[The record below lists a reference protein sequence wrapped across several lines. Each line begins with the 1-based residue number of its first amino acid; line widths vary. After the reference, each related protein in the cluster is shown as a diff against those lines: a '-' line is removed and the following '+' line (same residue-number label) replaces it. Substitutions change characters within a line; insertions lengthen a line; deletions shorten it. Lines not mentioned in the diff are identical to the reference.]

1 MDSEKKKVLVGAAL
15 FNWSETQRMITIA
28 DGLWKNGWQVYFAGK
43 GPYERLIADKPYKRV
58 YLQCD
63 TWWYDQKHID
73 RMMDM
78 GRYGGHIGSAKELEQ
93 VVNEE
98 VALIREIQPD
108 LMLTGYRMTFTA
120 SARICQ
126 TPLVWCMSA
135 VMSQP
140 FITALYQETKRRL
153 SNQSGAVIENGEKE
167 CIFEDSFA
175 CGRLL
180 GHGKGTIQDW
190 NKLLEEHGRPR
201 FKGDLMLYA
210 GDLTLMADAPELF
223 PDIRENK
230 AWRFIGP
237 ILNYENY
244 PVPEIKTDR
253 KKVLISIGSSCG
265 KSLLVL
271 LLQAA
276 LMASDYEYYVT
287 DVGYLTP
294 EEKQEYP
301 DNFHF
306 YEKISLA
313 GTAKQCDLALIHG
326 GQGTI
331 YNVLK
336 EGCPAAAFPQAFE
349 QRHNFENL
357 IRNIPCGEMI
367 YSKKTTKEM
376 VHQVM
381 VRILKDPS
389 YKEAAEK
396 AAKIIRKYDQ
406 KENLAQQNAVIQIER
421 FLAEWEEKK

>member
-1 MDSEKKKVLVGAAL
+1 
-15 FNWSETQRMITIA
+15 
-28 DGLWKNGWQVYFAGK
+28 
-43 GPYERLIADKPYKRV
+43 
-58 YLQCD
+58 
-63 TWWYDQKHID
+63 
-73 RMMDM
+73 
-78 GRYGGHIGSAKELEQ
+78 
-93 VVNEE
+93 
-98 VALIREIQPD
+98 
-108 LMLTGYRMTFTA
+108 
-120 SARICQ
+120 
-126 TPLVWCMSA
+126 
-135 VMSQP
+135 
-140 FITALYQETKRRL
+140 
-153 SNQSGAVIENGEKE
+153 
-167 CIFEDSFA
+167 
-175 CGRLL
+175 
-180 GHGKGTIQDW
+180 
-190 NKLLEEHGRPR
+190 
-201 FKGDLMLYA
+201 
-210 GDLTLMADAPELF
+210 
-223 PDIRENK
+223 
-230 AWRFIGP
+230 
-237 ILNYENY
+237 
-244 PVPEIKTDR
+244 
-253 KKVLISIGSSCG
+253 
-265 KSLLVL
+265 
-271 LLQAA
+271 
-276 LMASDYEYYVT
+276 MASDYEYYVT

-326 GQGTI
+326 GQGNI
-331 YNVLK
+331 YSVLK